1 MQLKIYVDIQTLQ
14 VPRRDGCEKK
24 NATILLSNDIKEKMK
39 NGGNDK
45 ASLGNIPRPPV
56 RSIFIQQQKRRQYEN
71 GCNPQ

>member
-39 NGGNDK
+39 NGRM
-45 ASLGNIPRPPV
+45 AVTIRPV
-56 RSIFIQQQKRRQYEN
+56 
-71 GCNPQ
+71 